1 VSQGPNIPKED
12 RSFVDGAGA
21 SADDPMRAD
30 GRGVEAGADGVAD
43 ADGRAQGRFGSL
55 RQNRTAHWKVQER

>member
-1 VSQGPNIPKED
+1 MSQGPNIPKED

-21 SADDPMRAD
+21 AGADAVRAD
-30 GRGVEAGADGVAD
+30 GRGLETGADGVAD
-43 ADGRAQGRFGSL
+43 ADGRAQGRFGRL